1 MEPLHEALKKRLAQ
15 HEQMHGHAEGQQVND
30 HPIPGHGDGPE
41 AGAEAQAEANRN
53 AIALQGL
60 DSQGGPDETGGRD
73 DRHQMGNVEQQS
85 ESGDASEDEEAFD
98 RMYPSHGNEVPN
110 EHGRTLAS
118 KMQHHVA
125 KNILHRGVEGAAR
138 PRAHI
143 GKAAM
148 KQNY

>member
-15 HEQMHGHAEGQQVND
+15 HEQMHGPAEGQQVND

-73 DRHQMGNVEQQS
+73 DRHQMGNVEQQTIP
-85 ESGDASEDEEAFD
+85 FV
-98 RMYPSHGNEVPN
+98 PSKIIEKVVGYKQKAP
-110 EHGRTLAS
+110 
-118 KMQHHVA
+118 
-125 KNILHRGVEGAAR
+125 EGTFC
-138 PRAHI
+138 
-143 GKAAM
+143 
-148 KQNY
+148 